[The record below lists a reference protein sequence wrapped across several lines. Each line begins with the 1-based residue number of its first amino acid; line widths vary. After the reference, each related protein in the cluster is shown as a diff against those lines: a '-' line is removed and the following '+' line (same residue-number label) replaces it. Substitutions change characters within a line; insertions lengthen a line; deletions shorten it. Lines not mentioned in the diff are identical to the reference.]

1 MKRKITHFI
10 FSLKFG
16 FTPEQTDN
24 MDWVEVEEY
33 KAMLAATKGEQSQ
46 DEIEKM
52 FDMGL

>member
-1 MKRKITHFI
+1 M

-33 KAMLAATKGEQSQ
+33 KTMLAATKGEQSQ
-46 DEIEKM
+46 DEIEKI
-52 FDMGL
+52 FEKGL